1 MYDAGRLLLSPNDDL
16 DSKIP
21 ICPGSTLAT
30 AWSTEIGRSVV
41 ISVGCRR
48 WACSF
53 CGRRKV
59 AALAKRVEAAKPSRL
74 VTLTVDPSRWD
85 SPRHAYDGTRRAL
98 SPFTRAMR
106 RTGEFEYLRVLE
118 MTKKGWP
125 HYHLLVRSGYR
136 HYGDIQKVW
145 AELTG
150 ARIVDVRKVKQ
161 EDQVYWY
168 LVKYLA
174 KQHYCEFTDRRLSW
188 TGKFFPPKKTYKDLG
203 LVDWQR
209 EGHSLHTWLRYRG
222 EATVLYQIT
231 SYMWTLGERPNVE
244 LNTFE
249 DQEGDSLESPS

>member
-1 MYDAGRLLLSPNDDL
+1 M
-16 DSKIP
+16 
-21 ICPGSTLAT
+21 AT
-30 AWSTEIGRSVV
+30 AWSTEIGRSVI

-59 AALAKRVEAAKPSRL
+59 AALSKRVETAKPSRL

-98 SPFTRAMR
+98 APFTRTMR
-106 RTGEFEYLRVLE
+106 RSGEFEYLRVLE

-125 HYHLLVRSGYR
+125 HYHLLVRSEYR
-136 HYGDIQKVW
+136 HYSTIQKTW

-188 TGKFFPPKKTYKDLG
+188 TGKFFPPKPKYKDLG

-209 EGHSLHTWLRYRG
+209 DGASLHTWLKYRG
-222 EATVLYQIT
+222 VPTVLYPIT
-231 SYMWTLGERPNVE
+231 SYMWTLGEAVQNPE
-244 LNTFE
+244 QYSW
-249 DQEGDSLESPS
+249 DQEGDSVESPS